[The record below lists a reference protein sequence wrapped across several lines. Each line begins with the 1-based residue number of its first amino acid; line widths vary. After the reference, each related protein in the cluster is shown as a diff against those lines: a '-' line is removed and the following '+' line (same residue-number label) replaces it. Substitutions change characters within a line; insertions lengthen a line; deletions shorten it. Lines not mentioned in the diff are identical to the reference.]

1 MRRAVGIA
9 VKAPATR
16 GSKSIRSTLAWDRQA
31 GGAERRCGEAAAVSE
46 VNSLNHNLSCILH

>member
-1 MRRAVGIA
+1 MKGVA

-16 GSKSIRSTLAWDRQA
+16 GSKSIRSTLARARQA

-46 VNSLNHNLSCILH
+46 VTSLNHNLSCILH

>member
-1 MRRAVGIA
+1 MKRVVAIIN
-9 VKAPATR
+9 PATR
-16 GSKSIRSTLAWDRQA
+16 GSKPIRSPVARACQA